1 MHDTVAIGID
11 LGTSRICAGGFD
23 KNTIRI
29 IDKFPGRQ
37 LPCFITF
44 KPNSSEF
51 IGQLAKE
58 KIRNNSHCTI
68 SCPKILLGKC
78 SNDLGDLGLFKIHED
93 KNKHIKIQLNE
104 SRPISPEEITAILLR
119 KVKIAS
125 EEFYSKSVKDA
136 VITVPACFDNS
147 QRQATLDSAKLAGL
161 NVLVLLNDSTAAAV
175 AICHEKNFDRTEN
188 ILIFDLGANFLNLSV
203 VKLEYGFIEVKIA
216 KSFADCAGKAIDCK
230 IVDYVKSKLNVKDST
245 KTRLTLNG
253 DCEKAK
259 ITLSNAPEAV
269 FEVELASNE
278 DTLFTLKRDDLN
290 ALVETQFSEL
300 VNKVNEMLECIKLD
314 KSKIDEV
321 VMIGG
326 SSRIPFLQK
335 KLSQFFN
342 GKKLNF
348 EMNASETVANGAAIQ
363 AAFLSGNKLKKHN
376 GFKYK
381 ETCGFNFILSIE
393 LNGVPHSKIEIGSE
407 FQTPASQS
415 ITLITKKAVEI
426 LITVYKNEENISELL
441 FNKRYFQ
448 SENKKCEFKIT
459 LQIDKNRMFG
469 IQLKLNGNKVED
481 LVVTN
486 PKCLGPNEFQEIVK
500 FSNDKLNKQNQSI
513 KYMKFKNE
521 LEKQC
526 YDLQKKFKNSLV
538 VDVDTRIDS
547 ILMELNSVS
556 FPSIFDPIIDEK
568 LNCLSKKLKDF
579 ETEILQEIK
588 SIEES
593 NSNSKTKFLPES
605 LGIGV
610 KDGLTTS
617 FFVEITENPIKRE
630 KKFSYAF
637 NEQTSCNIMNSKQ
650 TRLLSEKDCILCAL
664 IICFIC
670 FNFFLLFFFI
680 FKK

>member
-1 MHDTVAIGID
+1 M
-11 LGTSRICAGGFD
+11 
-23 KNTIRI
+23 
-29 IDKFPGRQ
+29 
-37 LPCFITF
+37 
-44 KPNSSEF
+44 
-51 IGQLAKE
+51 
-58 KIRNNSHCTI
+58 
-68 SCPKILLGKC
+68 
-78 SNDLGDLGLFKIHED
+78 
-93 KNKHIKIQLNE
+93 
-104 SRPISPEEITAILLR
+104 
-119 KVKIAS
+119 
-125 EEFYSKSVKDA
+125 
-136 VITVPACFDNS
+136 
-147 QRQATLDSAKLAGL
+147 
-161 NVLVLLNDSTAAAV
+161 
-175 AICHEKNFDRTEN
+175 
-188 ILIFDLGANFLNLSV
+188 
-203 VKLEYGFIEVKIA
+203 
-216 KSFADCAGKAIDCK
+216 
-230 IVDYVKSKLNVKDST
+230 
-245 KTRLTLNG
+245 
-253 DCEKAK
+253 
-259 ITLSNAPEAV
+259 
-269 FEVELASNE
+269 
-278 DTLFTLKRDDLN
+278 
-290 ALVETQFSEL
+290 
-300 VNKVNEMLECIKLD
+300 
-314 KSKIDEV
+314 
-321 VMIGG
+321 
-326 SSRIPFLQK
+326 
-335 KLSQFFN
+335 
-342 GKKLNF
+342 
-348 EMNASETVANGAAIQ
+348 
-363 AAFLSGNKLKKHN
+363 
-376 GFKYK
+376 
-381 ETCGFNFILSIE
+381 
-393 LNGVPHSKIEIGSE
+393 
-407 FQTPASQS
+407 
-415 ITLITKKAVEI
+415 ITKKAVEI